1 MIQILTHS
9 GKEESL
15 IGKEV
20 VINRLHDAES
30 LDMFD
35 VNIIDLSDEKFWR
48 CNNNQTNSINEIYDF
63 ISTSTMIVNSKTAAN
78 IILFPQNSRFC
89 YDYWETCNKFQ
100 RARELKNMVK
110 QMKEDILSS
119 IYNPIQNIDIIYENT
134 KTKVCESTLLAA
146 FYFNIEPKKAL
157 TKSEK
162 SHKPTTI
169 QLDKI
174 MLSTL
179 KLNNYNEL
187 NSFLKAVGLIKDK
200 QEIPEWMEDVK
211 MFDDERQMEII
222 QENNRAIKV
231 ANDNITIAMDVIN
244 KNNEYKSILYT
255 NGDELVKVVFEI
267 LEKMLGCNLS
277 EFQDEKKEDFL
288 FDINGN
294 IFIGEIKGVNHNVK
308 NENVSQLDVHYQ
320 GYFDE
325 HEEVDPGNVKAL
337 LIMNHQKNKPLNQRE
352 KVHDQ
357 QIKLAERNKSLI
369 VETMTLLKLFEK
381 YLAGDITRERCIEI
395 LGSNVGLLKI

>member
-1 MIQILTHS
+1 MIQVLTYS
-9 GKEESL
+9 GDESAL
-15 IGKEV
+15 FGNNIK
-20 VINRLHDAES
+20 INKIHDAES
-30 LDMFD
+30 LDSF
-35 VNIIDLSDEKFWR
+35 
-48 CNNNQTNSINEIYDF
+48 SINIVSLQSRSIWFCRGNDTKSINDIDDLKSLAF
-63 ISTSTMIVNSKTAAN
+63 MIKNSTHSHN
-78 IILFPQNSRFC
+78 IILLPQNEIFTYCTHFHSSKDW
-89 YDYWETCNKFQ
+89 YK
-100 RARELKNMVK
+100 RELKNMIPNFK
-110 QMKEDILSS
+110 SILEQLYKPLSD
-119 IYNPIQNIDIIYENT
+119 IDIVYENT
-134 KTKVCESTLLAA
+134 KTKIEDKELMSA
-146 FYFNIEPKKAL
+146 FYFNGIKEDVLSKSVGSSKA
-157 TKSEK
+157 
-162 SHKPTTI
+162 TTI
-169 QLDKI
+169 GYGDVI
-174 MLSTL
+174 LSTL
-179 KLNNYNEL
+179 SIKSYEEL
-187 NSFLKAVGLIKDK
+187 VSFLRAINLIQDKSKAPK
-200 QEIPEWMEDVK
+200 WMEDVK

-325 HEEVDPGNVKAL
+325 HEEVNPENVKAL